1 MQITPVILCGGS
13 GTRLWP
19 LSRTNYP
26 KQFVKV
32 VDDKTLFET
41 TLLRVA
47 EADYFTAPI
56 IICNEKHQ
64 YLCLEQLEALNIAPL
79 DIIIEP
85 MGRNTT
91 PAITIACLRVQQL
104 VGEDAAVLILPIDH
118 VFGDHHRYFEIIR
131 QAAAFATQR
140 LVTFG
145 IKPSYAHTGYGY
157 IKRGVALADCFFEV
171 QQFIEK
177 PSTAKAEQLLAAG
190 DVYWNSGTFLFSTG
204 CFLAEVKKLHP
215 TILENCQASLIAA
228 KRQQDFLKLAAEA
241 FAACEDIS
249 VDYAIL
255 EKTDQVI
262 VAELDVAFIDI
273 GSWES
278 VYEYGTKDDSN
289 NVLRGKVY
297 TEHTQNCLL
306 YSQDSLL
313 VTTGLEDCVV
323 VATNDGIF
331 ISKQGHSQEIKRL
344 LPTLKQRYPEQ
355 FNNQTYVRR
364 PWGRYQVLAVEPGYK
379 VKRLTVNSG
388 AQLSLQLHHYRSE
401 HWVVVAGTASIII
414 GEETRD
420 LTLAESIFIPA
431 NTKHRIANH
440 GTEPLII
447 VETQMGERVD
457 EDDIVRF
464 EDIYEREL
472 A

>member
-19 LSRTNYP
+19 LSRANYP

-32 VDDKTLFET
+32 VGDQTLFET
-41 TLLRVA
+41 TLLRVK
-47 EADYFTAPI
+47 EANCFTAPI

-64 YLCLEQLEALNIAPL
+64 YLCLEQLQALDIEPL

-85 MGRNTT
+85 IARNTT
-91 PAITIACLRVQQL
+91 PAITIACLRIQQL
-104 VGEDAAVLILPIDH
+104 LGENAAALILPIDH
-118 VFGDHHRYFEIIR
+118 VFGDHHRYFEVIR
-131 QAAAFATQR
+131 EAQQFAEQG

-145 IKPSYAHTGYGY
+145 IKPGYAHTGYGY
-157 IKRGVALADCFFEV
+157 IRRGKVLADRFFEV

-177 PSTAKAEQLLAAG
+177 PAVSKAEQLIATQE
-190 DVYWNSGTFLFSTG
+190 VYWNSGTFLFSTS
-204 CFLAEVKKLHP
+204 CFLAEVHKFHP
-215 TILENCQASLIAA
+215 AILQSCSSSLAAA
-228 KRQQDFLKLAAEA
+228 KRQHDFLRLEMSS

-255 EKTDQVI
+255 EKTAKVV
-262 VAELDVAFIDI
+262 VAELDTAFIDI

-278 VYEYGTKDDSN
+278 VYEYGTKDDEH
-289 NVLRGKVY
+289 NVCHGKVY

-313 VTTGLEDCVV
+313 VTTGLDNCVV

-344 LPTLKQRYPEQ
+344 LPALKQRYPEQ
-355 FNNQTYVRR
+355 FNNQTFVRR
-364 PWGRYQVLAVEPGYK
+364 PWGSYQVLAVEPGYK
-379 VKRLTVNSG
+379 VKRLTVNPA

-401 HWVVVAGTASIII
+401 HWVVVAGTASIVF
-414 GEETRD
+414 GEEERE
-420 LTLAESIFIPA
+420 LKLAESIFIPA
-431 NTKHRIANH
+431 NTKHRIANY
-440 GTEPLII
+440 GSEPLII

-457 EDDIVRF
+457 EEDIVRF

-472 A
+472 V